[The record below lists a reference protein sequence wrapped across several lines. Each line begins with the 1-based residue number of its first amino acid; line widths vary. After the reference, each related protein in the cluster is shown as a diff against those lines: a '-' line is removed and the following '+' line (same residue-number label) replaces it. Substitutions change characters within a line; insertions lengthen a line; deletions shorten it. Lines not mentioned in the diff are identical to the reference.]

1 MGREAEGLTPAQR
14 FFRLVYRMQKARH
27 MIEANENLIYMA
39 NRMRLKS
46 PEEEAVDEW
55 IKKVEEIYEKEGKY
69 KFWEIQ

>member
-1 MGREAEGLTPAQR
+1 MGAEEGLTPAQR

-55 IKKVEEIYEKEGKY
+55 IKKVEEIYEKEGRD

>member
-1 MGREAEGLTPAQR
+1 
-14 FFRLVYRMQKARH
+14 
-27 MIEANENLIYMA
+27 MIEANDNLIYMA

-55 IKKVEEIYEKEGKY
+55 IKKVEEIYEKEGKK

>member
-1 MGREAEGLTPAQR
+1 MGREEGLTPAQR

-55 IKKVEEIYEKEGKY
+55 IKKVEEIYEKEGKS

>member
-27 MIEANENLIYMA
+27 MIEANDNLIYMA

-55 IKKVEEIYEKEGKY
+55 IKRVNDIYEKEGKH
-69 KFWEIQ
+69 KFWE

>member
-1 MGREAEGLTPAQR
+1 MGAEAEGLTPAQR
-14 FFRLVYRMQKARH
+14 FFRLVVRMQKARH

-55 IKKVEEIYEKEGKY
+55 IKRIEEIYEKEGKH
-69 KFWEIQ
+69 KFWE